1 MSGGGPVSLSSIKL
15 QVTWQIK
22 SRAATQNYNK
32 LCAHKYKSYVCT
44 CVCVCVYSHMQLQ
57 IMVWML
63 VPPPVPLHTHRNIH
77 LPLRKPQS
85 LSFRRLGDISPFPS
99 HTYINQS
106 AYFF

>member
-1 MSGGGPVSLSSIKL
+1 
-15 QVTWQIK
+15 
-22 SRAATQNYNK
+22 
-32 LCAHKYKSYVCT
+32 
-44 CVCVCVYSHMQLQ
+44 MQLQ

-63 VPPPVPLHTHRNIH
+63 VPPPVPLHTHLNIH

-106 AYFF
+106 AYFFNHCKQLQFLTTKHIKLCVIIEMEKRGGGGE